1 MALYNEVLGESTPDK
16 LFANFNIPVHTQ
28 SVTLTAGQG
37 VLKRGT
43 VINTTGKM
51 IATGDESPL
60 GILCDDV
67 DTATDTVG
75 EIYVS
80 GCFNKGA
87 LIVADGYELSAENA
101 MILRAAGIYVE
112 NIVD

>member
-1 MALYNEVLGESTPDK
+1 MALYNEVIGESTPDK

-43 VINTTGKM
+43 VLTADGKIM
-51 IATGDESPL
+51 ASGLTPY

-67 DTATDTVG
+67 DTATETVA
-75 EIYVS
+75 EVYVS
-80 GCFNKGA
+80 GCCNKGA
-87 LIVADGYELSAENA
+87 LIVADGYELAA
-101 MILRAAGIYVE
+101 ADVLALRNGGIYVE